1 VSRLLDSI
9 LNLDWPKESLEI
21 IILDDSID
29 ETSQIIDRK
38 IAGKDNTRVIR
49 RENRRGYKAGAL
61 QYGLNQT
68 TAEYIVIFDSDFT
81 PKSDYLKKVVPLLE
95 TNKKIGI
102 VQTRW
107 GHINRNFNPL
117 TKAVSLALDWHH
129 HIEQVGRDAANL
141 FINFNG
147 SCGVMRRKAI
157 IEAGN
162 WGSDTLSEDLDIS
175 YRIQM
180 MNWKAVYHRNVVVL
194 GEIPPNIEDYR
205 TQQKRWAKGSIQ
217 CSRKLLSKVLR
228 SEIKLRQKIQA
239 ILHLNGYSVYLW
251 TLLLMIFS
259 VPTLIIEQ
267 KTDIPMNNS
276 LGIFGI
282 LGILS
287 QIAIFSALLKKEKK
301 PLLQFSSDFILL
313 VITSIGLSL
322 DCSIAVIEGLFTKG
336 GQFLR
341 TPKYNITKEKHKK
354 VKNKGKSPNYVIGE
368 ILLTVYSIIG
378 AIISILIHNWGMFI
392 YFSFHCLGFITVILF
407 SITPKLF
414 QP

>member
-1 VSRLLDSI
+1 
-9 LNLDWPKESLEI
+9 
-21 IILDDSID
+21 
-29 ETSQIIDRK
+29 
-38 IAGKDNTRVIR
+38 
-49 RENRRGYKAGAL
+49 
-61 QYGLNQT
+61 
-68 TAEYIVIFDSDFT
+68 
-81 PKSDYLKKVVPLLE
+81 
-95 TNKKIGI
+95 
-102 VQTRW
+102 
-107 GHINRNFNPL
+107 
-117 TKAVSLALDWHH
+117 
-129 HIEQVGRDAANL
+129 
-141 FINFNG
+141 
-147 SCGVMRRKAI
+147 
-157 IEAGN
+157 
-162 WGSDTLSEDLDIS
+162 
-175 YRIQM
+175 
-180 MNWKAVYHRNVVVL
+180 
-194 GEIPPNIEDYR
+194 
-205 TQQKRWAKGSIQ
+205 
-217 CSRKLLSKVLR
+217 LR

-267 KTDIPMNNS
+267 KTDTPMNNS

-287 QIAIFSALLKKEKK
+287 QIAIFSALLKKEEK
-301 PLLQFSSDFILL
+301 PLLQFSRDFILL

-341 TPKYNITKEKHKK
+341 TPKYNIIKEKQKK
-354 VKNKGKSPNYVIGE
+354 VKNKGKSPNFIIGE